1 MSYFLDTNMCIYF
14 LKGTYPVLL
23 SKILSLHPSDIKI
36 PAVVKAELIY
46 GAEKSLKRDEN
57 MEKVLAFLVPFEIM
71 PFEDSSTFHYGKI
84 RASLE
89 KSGAPIG
96 PNDLLI
102 AATVLA
108 ENGIL
113 VTNNTIEFS
122 RISELR
128 LENWTI

>member
-23 SKILSLHPSDIKI
+23 PKILSLHPSEIII

-57 MEKVLAFLVPFEIM
+57 IRKITAFLLPFEIA
-71 PFEDSSTFHYGKI
+71 PFGDSATFHYGKI
-84 RASLE
+84 RTSLE
-89 KSGAPIG
+89 KSGMLIG
-96 PNDLLI
+96 PNDLFI

-113 VTNNTIEFS
+113 VTNNIKEFS
-122 RISELR
+122 RIPGLR
-128 LENWTI
+128 LENWIE